1 MSNYSLDFTGTAIEK
16 RMAEIENSQQQPAEL
31 KPISLKDLMVMEF
44 PEIDWV
50 VEKLIPAEGIIAIS
64 GMPTAYKTWL
74 VLDLAIKVASGIE
87 LFGRFMTHRIGVLI
101 VDEETGERWIKERIK
116 KICDNYELPVYF
128 LSKSGFKLTEESIKQ
143 LIIFAKSRGVGVIIF
158 DSLLRI
164 HTARDENDAVQM
176 GNVFG
181 LFQRLT
187 KEGLTVIFTHHHRK
201 QGTIRSRNISQ
212 DMRGSSDI
220 LAAVDCHLAVDRKND
235 DLVIIHQTK
244 LRQGEEVKPFQLNV
258 IREESEWKFEFAGE
272 IEEEKTKQAD
282 FREAI
287 KDLLGQEN
295 RSMYKKEIFEALHK
309 AGVEGGYS
317 TFKTTVKEMVEKG
330 ELFEKSGAKN
340 KTYCSL
346 KPFDQEQQLSIESGD
361 G

>member
-1 MSNYSLDFTGTAIEK
+1 MSNYNLNFTRTAIEK
-16 RMAEIENSQQQPAEL
+16 RVAEIENSQQLAEL
-31 KPISLKDLMVMEF
+31 KPISLKDLMVKEF

-50 VEKLIPAEGIIAIS
+50 VEKLAPAEGIIAIS

-74 VLDLAIKVASGIE
+74 VLDLAIKVALGIE

-116 KICDNYELPVYF
+116 KISDNYELPIYF
-128 LSKSGFKLTEESIKQ
+128 LSKSGFKLTEESTRQ
-143 LIIFAKSRGVGVIIF
+143 LIAFAKSRDVGVIVF

-201 QGTIRSRNISQ
+201 QGTLRSKNISQ

-220 LAAVDCHLAVDRKND
+220 LAAVDCHLAVDRKDD
-235 DLVIIHQTK
+235 DLVVIHQTK

-258 IREESEWKFEFAGE
+258 IREENEWRFEFAGE
-272 IEEEKTKQAD
+272 IEEQKTKQAD
-282 FREAI
+282 FKGAI
-287 KDLLGQEN
+287 KDLLE
-295 RSMYKKEIFEALHK
+295 REDKPMYKKEIFETLRE
-309 AGVEGGYS
+309 AGLEGGYS
-317 TFKTTVKEMVEKG
+317 TFKAAIQNMVEKG
-330 ELFEKSGAKN
+330 ELFEKPGAKN
-340 KTYCSL
+340 KTYCSI
-346 KPFDQEQQLSIESGD
+346 KPFDQEQQLFIESG
-361 G
+361 GG